1 MRPILVRLIC
11 LIASVSLGRIT
22 FGQSLQATPADAVRV
37 TVSVNAD
44 GSRTIYEFDSVNHK
58 AVGITRDRDGKLRGK
73 IDYAL
78 DDAGRFASGEV
89 FGPDKQLRFKAIY
102 KYSDAGRLAQET
114 QLNKD
119 GVVLNK
125 IVYAYD
131 QAGKPT
137 GYSVYDAS
145 GKLVSQTSAPAA
157 AASPARKKSR

>member
-1 MRPILVRLIC
+1 MRPLLTRIIC
-11 LIASVSLGRIT
+11 LIATVSLARIT
-22 FGQSLQATPADAVRV
+22 FGQSLQATPVDAVRV

-58 AVGITRDRDGKLRGK
+58 AVATTRDRDGKLRGK

-78 DDAGRFASGEV
+78 DDAGRFASGDV
-89 FGPDKQLRFKAIY
+89 FGPDKQLRFKSIY
-102 KYSDAGRLAQET
+102 KYGDTGRLAQEM
-114 QLNKD
+114 QLNK
-119 GVVLNK
+119 GGEVLNK

-145 GKLVSQTSAPAA
+145 GKLLSQTSAPAP
-157 AASPARKKSR
+157 AASPAKKKSR